1 MIIYVERTSK
11 NKRKKIHIERYVIIK
26 NIKKEERK
34 RQSNSPSRS
43 SPKLPDPIFL
53 PTRKLGPT
61 MSTLEEEVT
70 LYLEEYALNLVALPL
85 PREILLVVS
94 CSRSEL
100 RASCSCVSLPSLFCM
115 VRVSSVVAE

>member
-1 MIIYVERTSK
+1 MFIAKKKDKEG
-11 NKRKKIHIERYVIIK
+11 KKI
-26 NIKKEERK
+26 NL
-34 RQSNSPSRS
+34 PSRS
-43 SPKLPDPIFL
+43 SPKLPEPIFL
-53 PTRKLGPT
+53 PTRKFGPT

>member
-1 MIIYVERTSK
+1 
-11 NKRKKIHIERYVIIK
+11 
-26 NIKKEERK
+26 
-34 RQSNSPSRS
+34 
-43 SPKLPDPIFL
+43 
-53 PTRKLGPT
+53 

-115 VRVSSVVAE
+115 VRVSSLSWQSDPRQSVENVTERVDRMVKKKGGGKKEKKAADVSPLWWNLMMQTMHSVLSSGIDPHS